1 MSLIVGP
8 HHPFASTDEAINPVV
23 LEEEILIVR
32 EPALDRERWSRGRFP
47 RTAWSLAALAFAT
60 DHRTEDDLVFR
71 KGSDTFAAPATR
83 CQGDLG

>member
-8 HHPFASTDEAINPVV
+8 HHPFASTDEAIDPIV

-32 EPALDRERWSRGRFP
+32 QPGSGSREMVSQALSANGVEPAVLSNGSPDRGSCLPKR
-47 RTAWSLAALAFAT
+47 
-60 DHRTEDDLVFR
+60 
-71 KGSDTFAAPATR
+71 SDTFAAPVIR

>member
-8 HHPFASTDEAINPVV
+8 HHPFASTDEAIDPIV

-32 EPALDRERWSRGRFP
+32 EPGSGSREMVSQALSANGVEPAVLVRM
-47 RTAWSLAALAFAT
+47 
-60 DHRTEDDLVFR
+60 DHRTEGLVFR
-71 KGSDTFAAPATR
+71 KEVIPSLPAIR